1 MKIILFNVLVFCAMT
16 FSRCQ
21 DNVAQEAQM
30 STTKK
35 FVVTKGTNIA
45 HWLSQSKRRG
55 LDREHFFTADDI
67 QIIAEMGFDHI
78 RLPIDEEQL
87 WDESGQRHDD
97 AFALLESCI
106 KWSITANLRVIVDL
120 HILRSH
126 HFNEAVKP
134 LWTDPAEQEKFF
146 DLWRDLSKTLKQFPN
161 HMVAYELMNEAV
173 ADEHEEWNALLAS
186 AFKAIRAFEPER
198 TIVIGSNRWQS
209 ASTFDALKVPPND
222 PNILL
227 SFHFYEPFL
236 LTHYTA
242 SWTNIKEY
250 DGPVH
255 YPGEILSQSEFDK
268 LSKLQQEPIEKWVGK
283 QFTKDALLKMWQQ
296 PINKAKELGL
306 PLYCGEFGIVEEA
319 PENDR
324 LQWYQDMI
332 ELFNETGIA
341 YANWNY
347 RSGNFGLLDNND
359 RREELIL
366 IVTDNK

>member
-1 MKIILFNVLVFCAMT
+1 MT
-16 FSRCQ
+16 FSSCQ
-21 DNVAQEAQM
+21 NNIAQQAQESRAE
-30 STTKK
+30 K
-35 FVVTKGTNIA
+35 FVVSKGTNIA

-55 LDREHFFTADDI
+55 IERENFFTEHDI
-67 QIIAEMGFDHI
+67 KTIAEMGFDHI

-106 KWSITANLRVIVDL
+106 KWSIAAKLRVIVDL

-134 LWTDPAEQEKFF
+134 LWTDPSEQEKFF

-173 ADEHEEWNALLAS
+173 ADEHEEWNTLLAS

-236 LTHYTA
+236 LSHYSA
-242 SWTNIKEY
+242 SWTGIKDY
-250 DGPVH
+250 KGPVH
-255 YPGEILSQSEFDK
+255 YPGVILTNSEFGGLLVEQK
-268 LSKLQQEPIEKWVGK
+268 SIVEKWVDREFNK
-283 QFTKDALLKMWQQ
+283 AALLEMWQQ
-296 PINKAKELGL
+296 PINKAKQLGL

-319 PENDR
+319 PEKDR
-324 LQWYQDMI
+324 LQWYEDMI
-332 ELFNETGIA
+332 ALFSETGIG
-341 YANWNY
+341 YANWNF
-347 RSGNFGLLDNND
+347 RSDNFGLVDGD
-359 RREELIL
+359 VRREELIS
-366 IVTDNK
+366 IVSENKE